1 MRIAVTGA
9 TGFVGRY
16 IVSHLAQAGHR
27 LVCWR
32 RPSSDVSGLADSIP
46 EGGIDWVE
54 GSLGDER
61 AGRDLL
67 DGADAVVHAAI
78 DHPGG
83 RFRGGEGNL
92 LEFFERN
99 VMGTLRLI
107 EEARRRELK
116 RFVFISTCA
125 VHDLILDDRPLD
137 EAHPTWSASH
147 YGAHKAAIEAFVS
160 SYGLGSRMPICAIRP
175 CGVYGLARPPK
186 ASKWFDLVRKVAA
199 GEPVECRGG
208 GKEVHA
214 TDVARGVEIL
224 LNADAQAV
232 SGRMYNCCDRY
243 VSDYE
248 VAHIARRLA
257 GSDGPIGGAETHP
270 KHQIATDRI
279 RSLGMTFGREARL
292 EETIAQLLA
301 AANTAN

>member
-16 IVSHLAQAGHR
+16 IVSHLAEAGHR

-32 RPSSDVSGLADSIP
+32 RPGSDVGGFPDSIP
-46 EGGIDWVE
+46 EGALTWIE
-54 GSLGDER
+54 GSLGDDR
-61 AGRDLL
+61 AAKELL
-67 DGADAVVHAAI
+67 EGADAVVHAAI

-83 RFRGGEGNL
+83 RFRGNEGNL
-92 LEFFERN
+92 LEFFDRN

-107 EEARRRELK
+107 EEARRRDLK

-125 VHDLILDDRPLD
+125 VHDEILTDRPLD

-160 SYGLGSRMPICAIRP
+160 SYGLGARMPICALRP
-175 CGVYGLARPPK
+175 CGVYGLARPPRK
-186 ASKWFDLVRKVAA
+186 SKWFDLVQKVAA

-214 TDVARGVEIL
+214 VDVSRGVEIL
-224 LNADAQAV
+224 LDADAQAV
-232 SGRMYNCCDRY
+232 SGRMFNCCDRY
-243 VSDYE
+243 VSEYE
-248 VAHIARRLA
+248 VAHVARRLA
-257 GSDGPIGGAETHP
+257 GADGPIGGAETHP

-279 RSLGMTFGREARL
+279 RSLGMTFGGAARL
-292 EETIAQLLA
+292 EATIAQLVA
-301 AANTAN
+301 AVKAAE